1 MDLKEKLNSV
11 YARAGVIA
19 ALTVPGLAMAQSTDP
34 FDTAITSLTTKV
46 TSYGGALVALAAVGV
61 GFFVA
66 IKYVKK
72 ITRAA

>member
-1 MDLKEKLNSV
+1 MNLKEKVLVGSGLLMSS
-11 YARAGVIA
+11 A
-19 ALTVPGLAMAQSTDP
+19 LAMAQTTDP
-34 FDTAITSLTTKV
+34 FDGAITALTAKV
-46 TSYGGALVALAAVGV
+46 TSYGGALVTLAAVGV